1 MPDIVDRDLP
11 IEHQDVFEV
20 VQVTAETA
28 LESEVAAD
36 IVHVAPGQTS
46 KTHRHN
52 EAETV
57 LYILDGAGH
66 ISVGDERLPVVKGD
80 RLRIGK
86 GVFHNVSTGHDS
98 SLAFLSVQTPPI
110 LDKSTGRFDLEPL
123 AGGQPT

>member
-11 IEHQDVFEV
+11 IEHQDVFDV

-28 LESEVAAD
+28 IESEVAAD
-36 IVHVAPGQTS
+36 IVNVAPGQTS

-66 ISVGDERLPVVKGD
+66 ISVGDQRIPVVRGD

-86 GVFHNVSTGHDS
+86 AVFHNVSTDDS
-98 SLAFLSVQTPPI
+98 SLTFLSVQTPPI

-123 AGGQPT
+123 EGTEPA